1 MKTKKMKKVNQLFF
15 LLFSYILFAKWAV
28 GYKAFTDF
36 SLIVIFATS
45 LVMFADT
52 YFEKQSLKG
61 ILLKGVVFLL
71 IFLSYSP
78 IFIFE
83 DNIIHLLTKEDA
95 FYEYFGAIFFFIT
108 SIVFF
113 AKFIRDESGNNFII
127 FKMKR
132 NIFYLTFALAFFFA
146 FGEEIS
152 WGQRIFGISTPE
164 AIKSINFQDEFN
176 IHNLIIPLTNDH
188 DGQVVHKLNIKHLC
202 HKLFN
207 IFWFT
212 LCILIPVLNKLSLT
226 INRLLKSIKVPI
238 SPIWI
243 GSFFII
249 NHYFPRL
256 LYGFTDTRI
265 HHGIREIAEFNY
277 ALLFLVLCL
286 IIGGESKKRSYS
298 SSHFGLRSWVSER
311 NIAINH

>member
-15 LLFSYILFAKWAV
+15 LLFSYIVFAKWAI

-45 LVMFADT
+45 VIMVADT
-52 YFEKQSLKG
+52 YFDKQPLKG

-71 IFLSYSP
+71 IVLSYSP
-78 IFIFE
+78 IFICDE
-83 DNIIHLLTKEDA
+83 YIRHLLTKEDG
-95 FYEYFGAIFFFIT
+95 FYEYFGAICFFIT
-108 SIVFF
+108 SIVFL
-113 AKFIRDESGNNFII
+113 AKFIRDKSGNNLIL
-127 FKMKR
+127 FKTKR

-202 HKLFN
+202 HRVFDM
-207 IFWFT
+207 FWFT

-226 INRLLKSIKVPI
+226 INRLLKSINVPI

-243 GSFFII
+243 GSFFIV

-256 LYGFTDTRI
+256 LYRITDSSI
-265 HHGIREIAEFNY
+265 HHGIREIAEFNF
-277 ALLFLVLCL
+277 ALLFLILCL
-286 IIGGESKKRSYS
+286 IIGGQSNKRSYS

-311 NIAINH
+311 NFAINH